1 MEQEFLSVRRM
12 MKDARS
18 KGIETASASG
28 RNPVS
33 AIIQQIALL
42 RMLGVSEICAMRK
55 QIAIFRKGEALPGGQ
70 RAATLHQDKAS
81 NPNTHHHRNMVG

>member
-12 MKDARS
+12 MKGARS

-42 RMLGVSEICAMRK
+42 RMLDVSEICATKK
-55 QIAIFRKGEALPGGQ
+55 QISIFRKGMQRPPRTRFIEILPG
-70 RAATLHQDKAS
+70 
-81 NPNTHHHRNMVG
+81 